1 MPAIILPERC
11 DRSVVEALLPQFSD
25 AMTKGPLEID
35 ASGVTQ
41 VGQVLLQLLASARR
55 SSSGWGVTITP
66 SPALLDAAELSGLS
80 AHLFDE
86 DI

>member
-11 DRSVVEALLPQFSD
+11 DRGAVEALLPQFLD
-25 AMTKGPLEID
+25 AMAKGPVEID
-35 ASGVTQ
+35 ASSVTQ
-41 VGQVLLQLLASARR
+41 AGQMLLQLLASARR
-55 SSSGWGVTITP
+55 SANGWGVTIMP
-66 SPALLDAAELSGLS
+66 SSALLDAAELSGLS